1 MSNMKKFGIIL
12 LILCVI
18 GAIIGIKAANAAPS
32 STYWDVIVRYPDGGV
47 LQWYG
52 CKMYSEEQSYIVGW
66 SEGYIEASCEG
77 AGVLDDPID
86 WQLAQALP
94 SLRLHLND
102 GYHYGCRLIYR
113 RYASYDDTGSML
125 VDCQPMARRKEAR
138 R

>member
-1 MSNMKKFGIIL
+1 MSNLKKFGIVALIL
-12 LILCVI
+12 LVIALVI
-18 GAIIGIKAANAAPS
+18 GVKAAHAAPS
-32 STYWDVIVRYPDGGV
+32 STYWDVIVRYQDGGV

-66 SEGYIEASCEG
+66 SPGYVEASCEG
-77 AGVLDDPID
+77 AGMLDDPID
-86 WQLAQALP
+86 WQLAQTPLP

-125 VDCQPMARRKEAR
+125 VDCKAPESKERRR
-138 R
+138 